1 MGNILQFARCQ
12 TFMPC
17 PKTAEP
23 AHRAL
28 PSSRTPSR
36 RFTYVKWGRRILR
49 RYCGTCPSCKTIDCR
64 DLLYVCPKIKKWN
77 TELNALF
84 NK

>member
-17 PKTAEP
+17 PKTAGP

-28 PSSRTPSR
+28 PSTVGAY
-36 RFTYVKWGRRILR
+36 FMYVRKSKN
-49 RYCGTCPSCKTIDCR
+49 GTQS
-64 DLLYVCPKIKKWN
+64 
-77 TELNALF
+77 
-84 NK
+84 

>member
-17 PKTAEP
+17 PKTAGP

-36 RFTYVKWGRRILR
+36 RFTYVKWGRLWLFKDILILK
-49 RYCGTCPSCKTIDCR
+49 SATIIQ
-64 DLLYVCPKIKKWN
+64 YTIKGR
-77 TELNALF
+77 F
-84 NK
+84 MSR

>member
-1 MGNILQFARCQ
+1 MGNILQFSRCQ

-28 PSSRTPSR
+28 PLSRTPSR
-36 RFTYVKWGRRILR
+36 RFTYVKWGRTPLAEDILISSVR
-49 RYCGTCPSCKTIDCR
+49 GGGA
-64 DLLYVCPKIKKWN
+64 
-77 TELNALF
+77 ELGRC
-84 NK
+84 